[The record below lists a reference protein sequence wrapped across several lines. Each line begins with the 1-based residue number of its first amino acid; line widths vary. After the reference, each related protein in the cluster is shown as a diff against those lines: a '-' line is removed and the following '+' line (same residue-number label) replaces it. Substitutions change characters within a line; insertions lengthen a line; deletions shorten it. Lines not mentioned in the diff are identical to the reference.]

1 VRWTHVHGG
10 LERDVS
16 SWTRRAPL
24 FEECLM
30 PKLSKFD
37 QEAKISAN
45 EARRRK
51 EVALAE
57 MRELELRRRKDELI
71 ETAAV
76 RAVWCEH
83 HARIRDRFLAIP
95 DRLAESLANQPAGA
109 VREKLLAEI
118 EDALRNVSDSVI

>member
-1 VRWTHVHGG
+1 
-10 LERDVS
+10 
-16 SWTRRAPL
+16 
-24 FEECLM
+24 M